1 MFLLFKLKNKKNY
14 FYPTKALIQKSMSG
28 GLLFCIVISP
38 DNIILDV
45 I

>member
-1 MFLLFKLKNKKNY
+1 MFLLFKLRNNY
-14 FYPTKALIQKSMSG
+14 YPYKALMQKSISG
-28 GLLFCIVISP
+28 GLLFCIVVTP